1 MNFYRVCCLVAQSCP
16 TLCNPMDCSPP
27 GSSVHE
33 ISQSRILEY
42 VLKEEYFLLQGI
54 FLIQGSNSGL
64 LYCRQILYCL
74 SHQGSPDLQ
83 GKGRKTPV
91 LPSNYFSHTG
101 PLLGKFKWRQSCSG
115 FRAGEEASDL
125 LLTCLDTAW
134 TPCLPTSTTIVTNK
148 LGGTLD
154 KRGSG
159 SWKSSAIGGLANP
172 QGSKKFTHKMKQTA
186 L

>member
-1 MNFYRVCCLVAQSCP
+1 M
-16 TLCNPMDCSPP
+16 
-27 GSSVHE
+27 GSHS
-33 ISQSRILEY
+33 
-42 VLKEEYFLLQGI
+42 LLQGI

-134 TPCLPTSTTIVTNK
+134 TPCLPTSTAIVTNK